1 MKRRIIHRAGR
12 VVIALF
18 IALAAIMPFSTTAYA
33 IDLPDS
39 LEIKSTA
46 AFHDL
51 IETGDTFI
59 VFHGKVNYDS
69 DNGTYPTTP
78 ASLSIMLRFYA
89 DNGTQL
95 ASAAPYVYSPFE
107 NAGYGDFV
115 SGFYLTANESP
126 TWGAGNYINIVG
138 KAGPEFYSP
147 VPTPSNYTLIS
158 SDYTTVTGSEDN
170 QLALYIYIMGLADA
184 FNSIYTDVPMKSVT
198 DIGTVLSAYGE
209 AYFKSALPGL
219 EDLCPDLFYIQVYT
233 PEVIAVVPYDKT
245 LADTSRIEG
254 SDLERGMNRLGVH
267 IGVSGV
273 FMWGIVVFVGTI
285 ALCIFSEKRGWGIEA
300 GMAVSSLL
308 VILIAMLVGD
318 TWMSLMMI
326 VSLIAALAIMWI
338 LFLRRA

>member
-1 MKRRIIHRAGR
+1 MIYHVCR
-12 VVIALF
+12 VGIAIF
-18 IALAAIMPFSTTAYA
+18 VALTAMLPFSTTAYA
-33 IDLPDS
+33 IDLPDA
-39 LEIKSTA
+39 LEIKSAA
-46 AFHDL
+46 AFRDL

-126 TWGAGNYINIVG
+126 TWGAGNYINIAG
-138 KAGPEFYSP
+138 KPAYFTP
-147 VPTPSNYTLIS
+147 VPAPVDYTLIS
-158 SDYTTVTGSEDN
+158 SDYSTVTGSEDN

-184 FNSIYTDVPMKSVT
+184 FNSIYTEIPMKSIT

-273 FMWGIVVFVGTI
+273 FMWGIVVFVGTV
-285 ALCIFSEKRGWGIEA
+285 ALCIFSEKRGWGLEP
-300 GMAVSSLL
+300 GMALSTLL
-308 VILIAMLVGD
+308 VILVAVLVGD

-326 VSLIAALAIMWI
+326 VSLISAIGIMWI

>member
-1 MKRRIIHRAGR
+1 MIHQTGR
-12 VVIALF
+12 VIIALF
-18 IALAAIMPFSTTAYA
+18 IALAAMLPFSTTAYA

-39 LEIKSTA
+39 LEIKSAA
-46 AFHDL
+46 AFRDL

-59 VFHGKVNYDS
+59 VFHGKANYDS
-69 DNGTYPTTP
+69 YNGTYPTTP
-78 ASLSIMLRFYA
+78 ASLSILLRFYA

-126 TWGAGNYINIVG
+126 TWGAGHYINIAG
-138 KAGPEFYSP
+138 KPAYFTP
-147 VPTPSNYTLIS
+147 VPTPTNYTLIS

-233 PEVIAVVPYDKT
+233 PEVMAVTPYDKT
-245 LADTSRIEG
+245 LAATSRITG

-267 IGVSGV
+267 IGVTGI

-285 ALCIFSEKRGWGIEA
+285 ALCIFTEKKNWGIEA
-300 GMAVSSLL
+300 GMAAATLL